1 MDQAISVGYGVKL
14 KPLPAPFDG
23 AADVTQPGEDAMAAQ
38 AIYPI
43 IYVRGFAGGTSGIDS
58 AVDDPFYGFNSGATH
73 VRINGAGQ
81 PQFYQFEGPLVRL
94 IEEQADGTTVL
105 TFHETYHAYNPVL
118 RFLLERPV
126 HAKISRDNLDTYQH
140 ALGFAGTV
148 TRLT

>member
-1 MDQAISVGYGVKL
+1 MTDGKNSPDQSRQVDVTEKDL
-14 KPLPAPFDG
+14 PLHCPLPGAPLWSR
-23 AADVTQPGEDAMAAQ
+23 A
-38 AIYPI
+38 
-43 IYVRGFAGGTSGIDS
+43 
-58 AVDDPFYGFNSGATH
+58 
-73 VRINGAGQ
+73 
-81 PQFYQFEGPLVRL
+81 EGYHEL
-94 IEEQADGTTVL
+94 EEQADGTTVL